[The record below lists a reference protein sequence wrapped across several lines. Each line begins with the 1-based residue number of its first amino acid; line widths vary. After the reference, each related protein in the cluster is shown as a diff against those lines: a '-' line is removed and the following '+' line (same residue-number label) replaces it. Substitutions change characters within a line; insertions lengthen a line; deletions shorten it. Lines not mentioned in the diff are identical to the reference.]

1 VTGDGVEKDE
11 SKAGEWWHKASAQ
24 GHAAAQC
31 DLGWAYD
38 NGRGVPKD
46 SAKAVELYD
55 PYMSVRY
62 APSVVDSSR
71 TLCVS
76 HRYLQAAAQG
86 NFFAQNNLGIV
97 FKNGMAVPMDL
108 AQAFDWFMKAAE
120 QVRTALS
127 IASRI
132 RVSSLCSQPVR
143 CRCT

>member
-1 VTGDGVEKDE
+1 
-11 SKAGEWWHKASAQ
+11 
-24 GHAAAQC
+24 
-31 DLGWAYD
+31 
-38 NGRGVPKD
+38 
-46 SAKAVELYD
+46 
-55 PYMSVRY
+55 
-62 APSVVDSSR
+62 
-71 TLCVS
+71 VS

-127 IASRI
+127 IPLRI

-143 CRCT
+143 AVGAP